1 MTSYRSEKGIRI
13 VAIAVAVFSVFLVVL
28 LVPKRSA
35 LTPAAPPATL
45 SFAGL
50 SNLPPFGT
58 MTAFRFSNSS
68 PTTLMFGPKVVRYR
82 DQERM
87 VGVPVSGIVQCN
99 GELPPGGSY
108 VVYIPAIVTN
118 GSLEVVLECRG
129 KGSPG
134 SFPDTLDRWIKMAD
148 GTMGVWLG
156 DHYSGVITEAG
167 RSRSPGRPAEGG
179 SDSVR

>member
-1 MTSYRSEKGIRI
+1 M
-13 VAIAVAVFSVFLVVL
+13 AIAAALCLVVL
-28 LVPKRSA
+28 VLVLGPKRNA
-35 LTPAAPPATL
+35 LPPAAPPATL

-50 SNLPPFGT
+50 SNMPPFGT

-68 PTTLMFGPKVVRYR
+68 PTTLMFAPKVVRYR
-82 DQERM
+82 DQDRT
-87 VGVPVSGIVQCN
+87 VSVPVSGIVQCN
-99 GELPPGGSY
+99 GVLPPGGSY
-108 VVYIPAIVTN
+108 VFYIPAIVTN

-129 KGSPG
+129 KASPG
-134 SFPDTLDRWIKMAD
+134 SFGDTLDRWIKKID
-148 GTMGVWLG
+148 GRTGVWLG

>member
-1 MTSYRSEKGIRI
+1 MISSRSDRGFR
-13 VAIAVAVFSVFLVVL
+13 IAVIAVVVCLAVLVVFLL
-28 LVPKRSA
+28 PKRNA

-68 PTTLMFGPKVVRYR
+68 PATLAFVPKGVRYR
-82 DQERM
+82 DQERT
-87 VGVPVSGIVQCN
+87 VSVPVSGIVQCN

-108 VVYIPAIVTN
+108 VFYVPAIVTN

-129 KGSPG
+129 KASPG
-134 SFPDTLDRWIKMAD
+134 SFGDTLDRWIKKVD
-148 GTMGVWLG
+148 GRTGVWLG